1 MAAGGGKPSNSVNW
15 QNAAQE
21 VSGGGNDQ
29 LSCETTMLLVITGLL
44 HEDVVR
50 CKQERHV
57 NIAQLV
63 SRLVKSAHQPH
74 GAAYKSLKTANF
86 DIFLN
91 LCFRLEKYLML

>member
-29 LSCETTMLLVITGLL
+29 LSCETTMLLVITGQL
-44 HEDVVR
+44 HEDVVS
-50 CKQERHV
+50 CKQERRV

-63 SRLVKSAHQPH
+63 SRLAKSAHQPH
-74 GAAYKSLKTANF
+74 GVGY
-86 DIFLN
+86 
-91 LCFRLEKYLML
+91 